1 MDIKKAD
8 RQKRLFCKGLPCIQ
22 DLPKDQEICWQSL
35 FITGSLPR
43 PLAPLFV
50 SYGIISNFTSLK
62 KLLAQ
67 SFDYPNLRMDK
78 ITFSQEYSFRPLLSV
93 FIIRFLSRPVILVM
107 YLFWIG
113 YLGLS
118 IYNGLNSSDPIVD
131 RPLLLIFVAL
141 ILLYPYNIYRSARAT
156 YDVMEIYREE
166 EGAFHV
172 TDQALAF
179 ESPKY
184 HMHIHWDLIDTVH
197 ETKEWFLVKL
207 DARSILYLFKAN
219 MSPTDVV
226 IFRTIVKSQ
235 PSLPSKLK
243 S

>member
-1 MDIKKAD
+1 
-8 RQKRLFCKGLPCIQ
+8 
-22 DLPKDQEICWQSL
+22 
-35 FITGSLPR
+35 
-43 PLAPLFV
+43 
-50 SYGIISNFTSLK
+50 
-62 KLLAQ
+62 
-67 SFDYPNLRMDK
+67 MDK

-131 RPLLLIFVAL
+131 RPLLLILVAL

-166 EGAFHV
+166 
-172 TDQALAF
+172 LAF